1 MKRRLTCC
9 VECVFLLFQEGIAIE
24 SNHFIRNPVCSQ
36 KVAHCFC
43 DKQDDLDKVWVNETS
58 PYRSGSPTIVGRM
71 YVKAPV
77 SSNIITTTDTV
88 RRITPLSNV
97 GVTCAWV
104 TKRKTL
110 PQCRCCAQERI
121 RSRRD
126 TRDIRL
132 ADCKYSR
139 CGICTKRRCSV
150 SNRIPGVYNIGT
162 YRYKAFTIIPIILP
176 KVAPMAIDGTKIPA
190 GTFEPYEIITSTIRI
205 IVARNNELT
214 ILH

>member
-97 GVTCAWV
+97 GVTCTWV
-104 TKRKTL
+104 TKGKPYL
-110 PQCRCCAQERI
+110 NAAAAPKNA
-121 RSRRD
+121 
-126 TRDIRL
+126 
-132 ADCKYSR
+132 Y
-139 CGICTKRRCSV
+139 V
-150 SNRIPGVYNIGT
+150 PGVIHGTSGWQTANIPDLG
-162 YRYKAFTIIPIILP
+162 YALSVGILS
-176 KVAPMAIDGTKIPA
+176 VTQLSVCTA
-190 GTFEPYEIITSTIRI
+190 
-205 IVARNNELT
+205 
-214 ILH
+214 